1 VVGTA
6 GKGEPVSPIGYSLF
20 AISALRTTKGELSM
34 RVLVVGAGA
43 IGGYFGGRLLQADRD
58 VTFLVR
64 PKRAAELARDG
75 LVIKSPS
82 GDATLQNPPTVQAD
96 RRDGKF
102 DVVLLSCKAFDLDD
116 AIKSFA
122 PAVGP
127 QTAII
132 PLLNGMRH
140 IDVLESRFGKNRVL
154 GGQCGIAVT
163 LDEHR
168 HVVQLAPVFQSLGF
182 GERDGGMSDR
192 VRAIAEYLAPGNI
205 GSQPSENI
213 MQEMWEK
220 WVLLTTLASSTSL
233 MRAAIGHILAAP
245 GGREF
250 ILGVRDECGAVAKAA
265 GHAPREAF
273 LTRITGMLTTEGSP
287 LTASMFRDI
296 RAGAPVE
303 ADHIV
308 GDMIARG
315 DAAKVPVAKLRTA
328 YAYLKAYENQRV

>member
-1 VVGTA
+1 
-6 GKGEPVSPIGYSLF
+6 
-20 AISALRTTKGELSM
+20 M

-43 IGGYFGGRLLQADRD
+43 IGGYFGGRLLQAGKDI
-58 VTFLVR
+58 TFLVR
-64 PKRAAELARDG
+64 PRRASELASAG
-75 LVIKSPS
+75 LVIKSPN
-82 GDATLQNPPTVQAD
+82 GDVTLKNPPTLQAD
-96 RRDGKF
+96 TLQEKF

-127 QTAII
+127 NTSII

-140 IDVLESRFGKNRVL
+140 LDALDESFGKDPVL

-168 HVVQLAPVFQSLGF
+168 HVVQLAPVFQSLSF
-182 GERDGGMSDR
+182 GERDGVMSDR
-192 VRAIAEYLAPGNI
+192 VRAIAETMAAGNI
-205 GSQPSENI
+205 GSQASENI

-233 MRAAIGHILAAP
+233 MRAAVGHILAAP
-245 GGREF
+245 SGRDF
-250 ILGVRDECGAVAKAA
+250 LLGVRDECIAVAKSA

-296 RAGAPVE
+296 KAGAKVE
-303 ADHIV
+303 ADHVV
-308 GDMIARG
+308 GDMIARA
-315 DAAKVPVAKLRTA
+315 DAAKIPVPKLRTA
-328 YAYLKAYENQRV
+328 YTHLKAYEKQRE